1 MRKLSVFMALVAALV
16 AAGQSVWIDLNGNDL
31 EGGYELSSS
40 LSSASAV
47 YYGIEAIRA
56 EDEYEESQFMAS
68 ALIWA
73 VGATPIPGLS
83 VGLGFKPFF
92 ALIDLPK
99 NYTVSAVSVRAGII
113 YTLPLVI
120 STTVAAYYNIA
131 PKALCISD
139 CERYGE
145 WRLEAAL
152 QPMDGGMIFAGFRDI
167 DFKLDNGA
175 KYEFNRTGYIGI
187 RIIF

>member
-1 MRKLSVFMALVAALV
+1 MRKLSVFMTLIVSLM

-40 LSSASAV
+40 LSSASAI
-47 YYGIEAIRA
+47 YYGVEAIRA
-56 EDEYEESQFMAS
+56 EDEYEESQFMVS

-73 VGATPIPGLS
+73 VGATPIPGFS
-83 VGLGFKPFF
+83 VGLGFKPLF
-92 ALIDLPK
+92 APIDLPK
-99 NYTVSAVSVRAGII
+99 NYNVGAISVRAGII
-113 YTLPLVI
+113 YTLPIVI
-120 STTVAAYYNIA
+120 NTTIAAYYNIA

-139 CERYGE
+139 CERYDE

-152 QPMDGGMIFAGFRDI
+152 QPMDGGMIFAGFRNI
-167 DFKLDNGA
+167 DFKLDGGV
-175 KYEFNRTGYIGI
+175 KYEFNKAGYIGI